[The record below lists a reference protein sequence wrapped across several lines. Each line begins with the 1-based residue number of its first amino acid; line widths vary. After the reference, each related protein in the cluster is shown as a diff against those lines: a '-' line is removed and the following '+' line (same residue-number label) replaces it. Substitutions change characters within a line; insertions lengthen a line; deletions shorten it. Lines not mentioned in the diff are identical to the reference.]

1 MTEQALSGLLVVELG
16 TRLAAAISGNL
27 LMQLGATVVS
37 IETDGDAARYDF
49 KGAHR
54 PMMVAGKLSFVPRAG
69 AVEDERMLA
78 ELIER
83 ADLVLTS
90 SDVDNPLFRKAIEAA
105 NNTMV
110 CDITAFGK
118 VGSLAGQAATEFEIQ
133 ALTGVSDTTGFAD
146 GPPTPILLLIVS
158 YLTGVYASIGALSA
172 LYARDEQGVVQ
183 KLDVSLF
190 DCGFISLNT
199 FLASTLTDPKA
210 KKTRLGNRHPTVAP
224 WNTYETKDGWV
235 LICAGNQAQW
245 DRLCQTIGRPEL
257 FDAYRT
263 QGDRIRNN
271 VVIDEAIE
279 AWTKTLTTAECVDE
293 MIRVVVACGP
303 IAPVEGFPREAN
315 LDHRNMI
322 HQLLDPQSGQMTYV
336 PGSPLRMSETP
347 GRPPSSIPARD
358 GSRQS
363 VATILAE
370 RQLQP
375 VRTPAQVLKRPLS
388 GIKVIELG
396 QYTTAPLCAK
406 HLAHLGAEV
415 IKIERPGGDE
425 SRTWPPHI
433 DGRSITF
440 RLNNADK
447 RSLTLDLTREAD
459 RKVLHDLVQQ
469 ADVLVENMKPGAL
482 TKFGLPPAR
491 MLELNPRIVYCS
503 ISGFGADS
511 LYPTRPAFDTVIQAM
526 SGFMATVSNDRM
538 PLKTGVSSS
547 DTTGGIMAA
556 VAILAALNHRERT
569 GRGQYIDMSMQDVT
583 AWLTQTAWNGGK
595 VKAPAIIECADG
607 YVFAEDH
614 QGSEPS
620 PLPKQELAD
629 RLREQGVKAF
639 PVLSLK
645 EATQLPHSL
654 ERKIWFYLQ
663 SSGFDWPMLDS
674 PLRLEKT
681 PPFVSHIA
689 PEPNADAEA
698 ILREHGIVFEPEA

>member
-54 PMMVAGKLSFVPRAG
+54 PVMVAGKLSFAPRAG
-69 AVEDERMLA
+69 VVEDELMLVR
-78 ELIER
+78 LIER

-90 SDVDNPLFRKAIEAA
+90 SDVDNPLFRKALEAA
-105 NNTMV
+105 KNTIV

-118 VGSLAGQAATEFEIQ
+118 VGALAGQPASEFEIQ
-133 ALTGVSDTTGFAD
+133 ALTGVSDTTGFAE

-158 YLTGVYASIGALSA
+158 HLTGVYATIGVLSA
-172 LYARDEQGVVQ
+172 LYARQDQGIVQ
-183 KLDVSLF
+183 NLDVSLF

-224 WNTYETKDGWV
+224 WNTYRTSDGWV
-235 LICAGNQAQW
+235 LICAGNWGQW
-245 DRLCQTIGRPEL
+245 ERLCQTIGRPEL
-257 FDAYRT
+257 AGTYPT
-263 QGDRIRNN
+263 QGDRIRNT
-271 VVIDEAIE
+271 VEIDQAIE
-279 AWTKTLTTAECVDE
+279 AWTSTRTAAECVNE
-293 MIRVVVACGP
+293 LIRATVACGP
-303 IAPVEGFPREAN
+303 IAPVDLYPREEN
-315 LDHRNMI
+315 LDYRRMI
-322 HQLLDPQSGQMTYV
+322 RELFDPQSGGKAFV
-336 PGSPLRMSETP
+336 PGSPLRLSETP
-347 GRPPSSIPARD
+347 GKAPSQIPARD
-358 GSRQS
+358 GNRDA
-363 VATILAE
+363 VARLIEE
-370 RQLQP
+370 RRPQP
-375 VRTPAQVLKRPLS
+375 VRTVPAVPKRPLS

-459 RKVLHDLVQQ
+459 QKVLHELARQ

-482 TKFGLPPAR
+482 AKFGLPPKRA
-491 MLELNPRIVYCS
+491 LELNPRLVYCS

-511 LYPTRPAFDTVIQAM
+511 LYPTRPAFDMVIQAM
-526 SGFMATVSNDRM
+526 SGFMSTVSDSDM
-538 PLKTGVSSS
+538 PLKTGISSS

-556 VAILAALNHRERT
+556 VAILAALNNRQRT

-583 AWLTQTAWNGGK
+583 AWLTQIAWNGK
-595 VKAPAIIECADG
+595 RVRAPAIIECSDG

-614 QGSEPS
+614 EDAGPS
-620 PLPKQELAD
+620 SLSKQELAS

-654 ERKIWFYLQ
+654 ERRIWFYLQ
-663 SSGFDWPMLDS
+663 SSGFEWPMLDS

-689 PEPNADAEA
+689 PEPNADARA